1 MNREAEVRAVLQGI
15 EQRSAQTRRRYLDG
29 IREMADAADSD
40 RGQVSCSNL
49 GFHQDTDGGFE
60 HFVAQCLATPREL
73 QLLDSLSDSSL
84 NRFGGSIWPF
94 DDNRMIGC
102 E

>member
-15 EQRSAQTRRRYLDG
+15 EQRSAQTRRWYLDG

-49 GFHQDTDGGFE
+49 AHAAAGALEDQSTLLTVDAGRAKNLAIVTAYNDMLSAHQPYE
-60 HFVAQCLATPREL
+60 HYPERIKRQAYL
-73 QLLDSLSDSSL
+73 
-84 NRFGGSIWPF
+84 
-94 DDNRMIGC
+94 
-102 E
+102 

>member
-49 GFHQDTDGGFE
+49 ALRGDRSDHSVSNGPQE
-60 HFVAQCLATPREL
+60 I
-73 QLLDSLSDSSL
+73 LLTFIS
-84 NRFGGSIWPF
+84 
-94 DDNRMIGC
+94 
-102 E
+102 